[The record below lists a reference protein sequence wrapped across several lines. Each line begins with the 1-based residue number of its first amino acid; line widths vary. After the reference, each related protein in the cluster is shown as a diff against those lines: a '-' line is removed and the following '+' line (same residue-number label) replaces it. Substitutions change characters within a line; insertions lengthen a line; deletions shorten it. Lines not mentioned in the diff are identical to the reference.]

1 VNAFSLAMATEMAE
15 TRSALLAAQRHD
27 DEIAAEEARN
37 RLRDLVEIANRA
49 TEGLSR
55 RSA

>member
-1 VNAFSLAMATEMAE
+1 MNAFSLAMATEMAE
-15 TRSALLAAQRHD
+15 TRSALMAAQRQD

-37 RLRDLVEIANRA
+37 RLRDLVDLANRA

>member
-15 TRSALLAAQRHD
+15 TRSALMAAQRQD

-37 RLRDLVEIANRA
+37 RLRDLVDLANRA
-49 TEGLSR
+49 TDGLSR

>member
-1 VNAFSLAMATEMAE
+1 MNAFSLAMATEMAE

-27 DEIAAEEARN
+27 DESAAEDARN
-37 RLRDLVEIANRA
+37 RLCDLVDIANRA